1 MVGNV
6 IENGFL
12 KVSHAAEAFPA
23 DALLGDFGKEPFDLV
38 EPAAVGWD
46 EVQMP
51 AGMLGDPQPHPGGLV
66 RGIIIQHGMDFQ
78 VFGRGRFQLPQ
89 EG

>member
-38 EPAAVGWD
+38 EPTAVGRN
-46 EVQMP
+46 EVEMP
-51 AGMLGDPQPHPGGLV
+51 TGMLGDPKPHPGCFV
-66 RGIIIQHGMDFQ
+66 RGVIVQHGVDFQ
-78 VFGRGRFQLPQ
+78 AFGSGRFQLPQ